1 MNTDEL
7 HRGTSAYLSSPV
19 SIAKYTAVEDLNFV
33 PQWGTHF
40 IAIPVSEV
48 NRPVMNALRYARLLG
63 GRTVAIH
70 ILLNSSNRDGLE
82 NQWKM
87 HNIDIP
93 LLVLDSWDDSFLE
106 PLTKFVDEILQKHK
120 KSVVTI
126 LLPVITGLKWWQR
139 FLHNG
144 TEQLIERAFRD
155 RTGVIT
161 IRVPF
166 LLTDCPQNEL
176 QSSGKKI

>member
-1 MNTDEL
+1 MNITKL
-7 HRGTSAYLSSPV
+7 RSGMNAHVSFPV
-19 SIAKYTAVEDLNFV
+19 SIVKYTSIEDLDFD
-33 PQWGTHF
+33 PKWGNHF
-40 IAIPVSEV
+40 IAIPVAEV

-63 GRTVAIH
+63 GRTVAVH
-70 ILLNSSNRDGLE
+70 ILLNSSKRDGLE
-82 NQWKM
+82 NQWKL

-93 LLVLDSWDDSFLE
+93 LLVLDSPNDSVME
-106 PLTKFVDEILQKHK
+106 TLTKFVDEILQRHK

-176 QSSGKKI
+176 QSLGKRI